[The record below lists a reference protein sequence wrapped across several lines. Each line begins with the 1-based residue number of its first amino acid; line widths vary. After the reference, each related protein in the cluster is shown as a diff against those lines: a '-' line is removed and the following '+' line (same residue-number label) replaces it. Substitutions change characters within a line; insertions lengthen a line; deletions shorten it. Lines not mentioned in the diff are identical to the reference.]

1 MLLLPLL
8 LSIQGGPIQLEKPV
22 PPPVVPPSTSTS
34 PSGGPNHIKRG
45 PFVSVQVNVD
55 ALGGNKKGDAGN
67 EPSIAIDPT
76 NPKRMVIGWRQ
87 FDTIRSSFRKNGWSF
102 SKDGGK
108 SWSAGATIQNNLF
121 NSDPVLD
128 TDLSGKFY
136 YLSYPGGRVLKLFRS
151 SNAGQSWTGPTNL
164 TGGDKAWMLVD
175 KSASI
180 GKGNIYVIW
189 QVLHGPKTFMRSTD
203 GGSSFKG
210 PYAVTNWPT
219 FGTLAQNSAGDLYAF
234 GLLKQNFGTFILNK
248 STNARDKTKTPTFSS
263 TLVNM
268 GGKMGYSKTPN
279 PQGLLGQAQVAVD
292 PSRKGYVYMLC
303 SVDPSGTDP
312 LDVHFVRST
321 NGGSTFSTPVRV
333 NDDSKTSN
341 AWQWHGTISVAPN
354 GRIDVVWNDT
364 RNGKGNPRLSET
376 FYSYSMDAGK
386 TWSKNVPI
394 GPQWNSTLGWPRQN
408 KIGDYYH
415 AISDKAAMNLAY
427 ATTYNGEQDVY
438 FIRLGDCNGNGI
450 HDGLDL
456 ANRTS
461 FDANQNT
468 IPDECEFCQ
477 TDLGFGGGK
486 LKLSVCG
493 DDLTKAGSRAS
504 LDVQGGPANQPVVLI
519 LSAGR
524 LTPPVKLPFGGSLVP
539 DLVRS
544 PNVVF
549 AAYTT
554 NAKGHVGA
562 TWRGAATN
570 LLTLYAQTLQVQGT
584 KVLVSNAVKMRIGR

>member
-8 LSIQGGPIQLEKPV
+8 LSFQGGPIQLEKRV
-22 PPPVVPPSTSTS
+22 PPPMERPSTPPSPS
-34 PSGGPNHIKRG
+34 PGPNLIKRG
-45 PFVSVQVNVD
+45 PFVSIQVNVD
-55 ALGGNKKGDAGN
+55 AQGGNKKGDAGN

-76 NPKRMVIGWRQ
+76 NPKRIAIGWRQ

-108 SWSAGATIQNNLF
+108 SWAAGATIQNNLF

-136 YLSYPGGRVLKLFRS
+136 YLSYPGGRTLKLFRS
-151 SNAGQSWTGPTNL
+151 SNGGQSWTGPTIL

-189 QVLHGPKTFMRSTD
+189 QVLHGPNTFMRSTN
-203 GGSSFKG
+203 GGTSFKG

-219 FGTLAQNSAGDLYAF
+219 FGTLAQNRAGDLFAF
-234 GLLKQNFGTFILNK
+234 GLRRQSFGTFVLNK
-248 STNARDKTKTPTFSS
+248 SINAKDKTKRPTFSS
-263 TLVNM
+263 TFVNM
-268 GGKMGYSKTPN
+268 GGRMAFSKTPN

-303 SVDPSGTDP
+303 SVDPSGSDP

-321 NGGSTFSTPVRV
+321 DGGRTFSAPVRV
-333 NDDSKTSN
+333 NDDSKTNN

-364 RNGKGNPRLSET
+364 RNGRGNARLSET
-376 FYSYSMDAGK
+376 FYSYSYDAGK

-394 GPQWNSTLGWPRQN
+394 GPQWNSSLGWPRQN

-415 AISDKAAMNLAY
+415 SISDKAVMNLAY

-438 FIRLGDCNGNGI
+438 FIRLGDCNKNGI

-456 ANRTS
+456 RNGTS

-477 TDLGFGGGK
+477 TDLGFGGGT

-493 DDLTKAGSRAS
+493 DDLTKTGSRAS
-504 LDVQGGPANQPVVLI
+504 LDVQGGPANQPVVLL

-524 LTPPVKLPFGGSLVP
+524 FSPPVKMPFGGSLVP
-539 DLVRS
+539 DLLRS
-544 PNVVF
+544 PNVIF
-549 AAYTT
+549 TGYAT

-562 TWRGAATN
+562 TWKGASTN
-570 LLTLYAQTLQVQGT
+570 VITLYAQAVQVKGT
-584 KVLVSNAVKMRIGR
+584 QVLLSNALKIRIGR